1 MKIGLVM
8 GAGGVVG
15 MAWLTGGL
23 EALAE
28 ETGWDPMEADHV
40 VGTSAGSLVATMA
53 AGRRPFAARPVAN
66 GSTDGTSDSSARG
79 APPDGAHAEGDG
91 RRWPPEE
98 ITSLRPFRLHRGVP
112 QPGVGSWRLALSTA
126 ARPDRHTPLALYSA
140 WLPNGLLSTSAVGE
154 LVRAVAPSGWGSHPG
169 MWIVACDY
177 DTGRRVAFGREDA
190 PSAEL
195 HDAVAASCAIP
206 GTYRSVR
213 IGSRR
218 YVDGGMY
225 STSNLD
231 VLRDRDLDLVICLNP
246 TSTLHPTHAW
256 NPLERMAK
264 VWRSES
270 GRRLGR
276 EARKLR
282 AGGTEVVLV
291 QPTGEDLTGMGTN
304 LMSLDRERHRR
315 VTDLARRTVAEQL
328 RRPEN
333 AERLE
338 GLSPRRAGELAVQI

>member
-1 MKIGLVM
+1 M
-8 GAGGVVG
+8 
-15 MAWLTGGL
+15 
-23 EALAE
+23 
-28 ETGWDPMEADHV
+28 
-40 VGTSAGSLVATMA
+40 
-53 AGRRPFAARPVAN
+53 
-66 GSTDGTSDSSARG
+66 
-79 APPDGAHAEGDG
+79 
-91 RRWPPEE
+91 
-98 ITSLRPFRLHRGVP
+98 
-112 QPGVGSWRLALSTA
+112 
-126 ARPDRHTPLALYSA
+126 
-140 WLPNGLLSTSAVGE
+140 
-154 LVRAVAPSGWGSHPG
+154 APSGWGSHPG

-177 DTGRRVAFGREDA
+177 DTARRVVFGREDA

-231 VLRDRDLDLVICLNP
+231 VLRDRGLDLIPPPACTPP
-246 TSTLHPTHAW
+246 TPGTRSSG
-256 NPLERMAK
+256 
-264 VWRSES
+264 WRRCGGWSP

-291 QPTGEDLTGMGTN
+291 QPTGEDLAAMGAN

-338 GLSPRRAGELAVQI
+338 DLPRRAGGSATRV

>member
-15 MAWLTGGL
+15 TAWLMGGL
-23 EALAE
+23 
-28 ETGWDPMEADHV
+28 
-40 VGTSAGSLVATMA
+40 AG
-53 AGRRPFAARPVAN
+53 G
-66 GSTDGTSDSSARG
+66 
-79 APPDGAHAEGDG
+79 HDG
-91 RRWPPEE
+91 RRAQAVRRPPGRGREHGRNE
-98 ITSLRPFRLHRGVP
+98 RLVR
-112 QPGVGSWRLALSTA
+112 SRCA
-126 ARPDRHTPLALYSA
+126 AR
-140 WLPNGLLSTSAVGE
+140 LPNGVLSTSAVGE

-177 DTGRRVAFGREDA
+177 DTGRRVVFGREDA

-225 STSNLD
+225 SPSNLD
-231 VLRDRDLDLVICLNP
+231 VLRDRGLDLVICLNP
-246 TSTLHPTHAW
+246 TSSLHPTHAW

-264 VWRSES
+264 VWRLES

-282 AGGTEVVLV
+282 AGGREVVLV
-291 QPTGEDLTGMGTN
+291 QPTGEDLAAMGAN

-338 GLSPRRAGELAVQI
+338 DLPRRAGGSGHPGLRLEPRPTAQVSP